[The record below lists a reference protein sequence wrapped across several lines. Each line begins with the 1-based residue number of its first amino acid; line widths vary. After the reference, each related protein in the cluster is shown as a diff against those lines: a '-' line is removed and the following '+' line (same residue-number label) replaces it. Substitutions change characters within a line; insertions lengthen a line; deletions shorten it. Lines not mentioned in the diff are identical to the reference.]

1 MAEQPTDEQLFKM
14 ACRAHARDAAQMP
27 QIRGWQ
33 WRPSKSLSTVDLGY
47 VHLRD
52 AAGHFAKYVIA
63 SDTFVG
69 RSYASL
75 RDKSGY
81 LVKHVL
87 HVTEYVIEE

>member
-1 MAEQPTDEQLFKM
+1 MAERLTDDQLFEK

-27 QIRGWQ
+27 QIGGWQ
-33 WRPSKSLSTVDLGY
+33 WRPSKSLSTVDLKY

-52 AAGHFAKYVIA
+52 SAGHYAKYVIA

-69 RSYASL
+69 RAYASL

-81 LVKHVL
+81 LVKCVL
-87 HVTEYVIEE
+87 YVTEYVIEE